1 MHPSCT
7 SMLPLVTLFNFV
19 TFISKATSCFTVLC
33 PTLAAPSD
41 GSVTNP
47 ASRIVGST
55 AEFFCDAGFQL
66 IGHNSL
72 YCTPD
77 GSWSNPAPECV
88 AGAVT
93 DFLMYP
99 VYLAIKWGS
108 KSGPEVIQPFPCCTQ
123 PSMEFQMLINLN
135 ISGNSAFF
143 LAQISLECYFSC
155 SQLLKSQQLLA
166 L

>member
-1 MHPSCT
+1 
-7 SMLPLVTLFNFV
+7 MLPLVTLYNFV

-41 GSVTNP
+41 GSVTIP
-47 ASRIVGST
+47 DPRIVGST

-93 DFLMYP
+93 GFLMYP
-99 VYLAIKWGS
+99 VYLAIKWDLS
-108 KSGPEVIQPFPCCTQ
+108 QAPRLYNFFHAV
-123 PSMEFQMLINLN
+123 LN
-135 ISGNSAFF
+135 RAWNFK
-143 LAQISLECYFSC
+143 C
-155 SQLLKSQQLLA
+155 S
-166 L
+166 